1 MRSQRPPS
9 HDKSL
14 ARFRT
19 TLLGLTLLA
28 SVTVWAQDACPPE
41 GIDAGSL
48 QRLKEQKFAIDG
60 TATRNALALGL
71 LGCLSDPDPALR
83 DGIAYEAFTRWMR
96 GDQLDIATRRQLRDR
111 LYAML
116 KEPDAEG
123 FRRPFSALVL
133 SEVARTDRITPWMS
147 PKERAAMVAAA
158 ASYLTSVRDY
168 RGYDDAQGWRHG
180 VAHGSDWLMQL
191 ALNPALER
199 AQLDAMLAAI
209 ASQAVPES
217 AHAYVFGE
225 PGRLARPVLYLAKRG
240 WLSEAEWI
248 AWFGQLPARIG
259 DPAKAYADSAWLA
272 RRHDLLAFL
281 GAIHLEADQSDD
293 ARIKSLKGPVVMA
306 MKAVP

>member
-1 MRSQRPPS
+1 MISPR
-9 HDKSL
+9 HL
-14 ARFRT
+14 LWLV
-19 TLLGLTLLA
+19 LLG
-28 SVTVWAQDACPPE
+28 SVPAGAQDACLPE

-48 QRLKEQKFAIDG
+48 LRLKEQKFAIEDA
-60 TATRNALALGL
+60 ATRNTLALGL
-71 LGCLSDPDPALR
+71 PGCLSSPDPALR
-83 DGIAYEAFTRWMR
+83 DGIAYEALAQWMR
-96 GDQLDIATRRQLRDR
+96 SDQLDVATRTQLRDR
-111 LYAML
+111 LHAML

-123 FRRPFSALVL
+123 FRQPFAALVL

-147 PKERAAMVAAA
+147 PKERVAMVDAAA
-158 ASYLTSVRDY
+158 DYLTSVRDY
-168 RGYDDAQGWRHG
+168 RGYDDVQGWRHG

-199 AQLDAMLAAI
+199 AQLDPMLKAI

-248 AWFGQLPARIG
+248 AWFGELPARIG
-259 DPAKAYADSAWLA
+259 DPAKAYADTAWLA

-281 GAIHLEADQSDD
+281 NAIYLEADQSDD
-293 ARIKSLKGPVVMA
+293 VQIKALKVPVVMA

>member
-1 MRSQRPPS
+1 LQHPAS
-9 HDKSL
+9 HDRSFAL
-14 ARFRT
+14 FRA
-19 TLLGLTLLA
+19 TLFGLVLLA
-28 SVTVWAQDACPPE
+28 SFPAWAQDACPPE

-48 QRLKEQKFAIDG
+48 SRLKEQKFAIED

-71 LGCLSDPDPALR
+71 LGCLASPDPALR
-83 DGIAYEAFTRWMR
+83 DGTAYEALTQWMR
-96 GDQLDIATRRQLRDR
+96 SDQLDVATRRQLRD
-111 LYAML
+111 LLQTML
-116 KEPDAEG
+116 KEPDADG
-123 FRRPFSALVL
+123 FRRPFAALVL

-147 PKERAAMVAAA
+147 PKERAAMVDAAA
-158 ASYLTSVRDY
+158 DYLESVRDY

-199 AQLDAMLAAI
+199 GQLEPMLEAV

-248 AWFGQLPARIG
+248 AWFEEFLARLG
-259 DPAKAYADSAWLA
+259 DPAKAYADTAWLA

-281 GAIHLEADQSDD
+281 NAIYLEADQSDD
-293 ARIKSLKGPVVMA
+293 ARIKALKGPVVMA

>member
-1 MRSQRPPS
+1 MIA
-9 HDKSL
+9 
-14 ARFRT
+14 ARH
-19 TLLGLTLLA
+19 LLGLVLLA
-28 SVTVWAQDACPPE
+28 SVPAGAQDACPPE
-41 GIDAGSL
+41 GIDIGSL
-48 QRLKEQKFAIDG
+48 QRLKQQEYAIDDA
-60 TATRNALALGL
+60 ATRHSLALGL
-71 LGCLSDPDPALR
+71 LGCLSSPDPALR
-83 DGIAYEAFTRWMR
+83 DGIAYEALAQWLRS
-96 GDQLDIATRRQLRDR
+96 DQLDVATRKQLRDE
-111 LYAML
+111 LQAMS

-123 FRRPFSALVL
+123 FRQPFAALVL

-147 PKERAAMVAAA
+147 PKERAAMVDAAA
-158 ASYLTSVRDY
+158 GYLESVRDY

-199 AQLDAMLAAI
+199 AQLDPMLKAI

-225 PGRLARPVLYLAKRG
+225 PGRLARPVLYLAKHG

-248 AWFGQLPARIG
+248 AWFGALPARIG
-259 DPAKAYADSAWLA
+259 DPAKAYADNAWLA

-281 GAIHLEADQSDD
+281 NAVYLEADQSGD
-293 ARIKSLKGPVVMA
+293 AQIKALKGPVVMA

>member
-1 MRSQRPPS
+1 MRSAAVLC
-9 HDKSL
+9 SL
-14 ARFRT
+14 
-19 TLLGLTLLA
+19 LLA
-28 SVTVWAQDACPPE
+28 VSAPAWADEICPPQ

-48 QRLKEQKFAIDG
+48 QRLKEQKFAIDD
-60 TATRNALALGL
+60 TATRDSLALGL
-71 LGCLSDPDPALR
+71 LGCLSSPDPALR
-83 DGIAYEAFTRWMR
+83 DGTAYEALTQWMR
-96 GDQLDIATRRQLRDR
+96 SDQLDVATRKQLRDR

-116 KEPDAEG
+116 EEPDADG

-147 PKERAAMVAAA
+147 PKERAAMVDAAA
-158 ASYLTSVRDY
+158 DYLELVRDY
-168 RGYDDAQGWRHG
+168 RGYDDVQGWRHG

-199 AQLDAMLAAI
+199 AQLDPMLKAV

-240 WLSEAEWI
+240 WLSEAEWM
-248 AWFGQLPARIG
+248 AWFGELPARIG
-259 DPAKAYADSAWLA
+259 DPARAYSDSAWLA
-272 RRHDLLAFL
+272 RRHDLMAFL
-281 GAIHLEADQSDD
+281 SAIYLEADQSGD
-293 ARIKSLKGPVVMA
+293 AQIKALKGPVVMA

>member
-1 MRSQRPPS
+1 MRSAAVLC
-9 HDKSL
+9 SL
-14 ARFRT
+14 
-19 TLLGLTLLA
+19 LLA
-28 SVTVWAQDACPPE
+28 VAAPAWAGGTCPPQ

-48 QRLKEQKFAIDG
+48 QRLKQQKFAIED

-71 LGCLSDPDPALR
+71 LGCLSSPDPALR
-83 DGIAYEAFTRWMR
+83 DGIAYEALAQWMR
-96 GDQLDIATRRQLRDR
+96 SDQLDVATRRELRDR
-111 LYAML
+111 LYAMS
-116 KEPDAEG
+116 KEPDADG
-123 FRRPFSALVL
+123 FRQPFSALAL

-147 PKERAAMVAAA
+147 PKERAAMVDAAA
-158 ASYLTSVRDY
+158 GYLESVRDY

-199 AQLDAMLAAI
+199 AQLDAMLKAI

-240 WLSEAEWI
+240 WLDEAGWI
-248 AWFGQLPARIG
+248 AWFGELPARLG

-281 GAIHLEADQSDD
+281 TAIHLEADHSDD
-293 ARIKSLKGPVVMA
+293 ARIKALKGPVVMA
-306 MKAVP
+306 MKTVP

>member
-1 MRSQRPPS
+1 MRGMRGMRS
-9 HDKSL
+9 
-14 ARFRT
+14 AAV
-19 TLLGLTLLA
+19 LGCLLLA
-28 SVTVWAQDACPPE
+28 VAAPAWADTCPPQ

-48 QRLKEQKFAIDG
+48 QRLKQQKFAIDDA
-60 TATRNALALGL
+60 ATRNALALGL
-71 LGCLSDPDPALR
+71 LGCLSSPDPALR
-83 DGIAYEAFTRWMR
+83 DGAAYEALTQWMR
-96 GDQLDIATRRQLRDR
+96 SDQLDAATRKQLRDR

-116 KEPDAEG
+116 KEPDADG

-147 PKERAAMVAAA
+147 PKERAAMVDAAA
-158 ASYLTSVRDY
+158 DYLQSVRDY

-199 AQLDAMLAAI
+199 GQLDPMLKAI

-225 PGRLARPVLYLAKRG
+225 PGRLARPVLYLAKQG
-240 WLSEAEWI
+240 WLSEAEWVL
-248 AWFGQLPARIG
+248 WFGELPARIG
-259 DPAKAYADSAWLA
+259 DPARAYSDSAWLA
-272 RRHDLLAFL
+272 RRHDLMAFL
-281 GAIHLEADQSDD
+281 SALYLEADQSGD
-293 ARIKSLKGPVVMA
+293 ARIKALKGPVVMA

>member
-1 MRSQRPPS
+1 MRSAAVFC
-9 HDKSL
+9 SL
-14 ARFRT
+14 
-19 TLLGLTLLA
+19 LLA
-28 SVTVWAQDACPPE
+28 VAAPAWADGTCPPQ

-48 QRLKEQKFAIDG
+48 QRLKEQQFAIEDA
-60 TATRNALALGL
+60 ATRNALALGL
-71 LGCLSDPDPALR
+71 LGCLASPDPALR
-83 DGIAYEAFTRWMR
+83 DGTAYEALAQWMR
-96 GDQLDIATRRQLRDR
+96 GDQLDVETRGRLRDR

-116 KEPDAEG
+116 KEADADG
-123 FRRPFSALVL
+123 FGQPFSALVL
-133 SEVARTDRITPWMS
+133 SEVARTDRIAPWMS
-147 PKERAAMVAAA
+147 PKERAAMVDAAA
-158 ASYLTSVRDY
+158 DYLESVRDY

-191 ALNPALER
+191 ALNPAIERGQLEP
-199 AQLDAMLAAI
+199 MLEAI

-259 DPAKAYADSAWLA
+259 DPAKAYSDSAWLA

-281 GAIHLEADQSDD
+281 TAIYLEADQSDD
-293 ARIKSLKGPVVMA
+293 ARIKALKGPVVMA

>member
-1 MRSQRPPS
+1 MRSAAVLC
-9 HDKSL
+9 SL
-14 ARFRT
+14 
-19 TLLGLTLLA
+19 LLA
-28 SVTVWAQDACPPE
+28 VAAPAWADGTCPPQ

-48 QRLKEQKFAIDG
+48 QRLKQRKFAIED
-60 TATRNALALGL
+60 TATRNTLALGL
-71 LGCLSDPDPALR
+71 LGCLSSPDPALR
-83 DGIAYEAFTRWMR
+83 DGIAYEALAQWMR
-96 GDQLDIATRRQLRDR
+96 SDQLDVATRRQLRDR
-111 LYAML
+111 LQAML
-116 KEPDAEG
+116 KEPDADG
-123 FRRPFSALVL
+123 FRRPFAALVL

-147 PKERAAMVAAA
+147 PKERATMVDAAVD
-158 ASYLTSVRDY
+158 YLESVRDY
-168 RGYDDAQGWRHG
+168 RGYDDVRGWRHG

-199 AQLDAMLAAI
+199 AQLDPMLKAVAD
-209 ASQAVPES
+209 QAVPES

-248 AWFGQLPARIG
+248 AWFGELPARLG

-281 GAIHLEADQSDD
+281 NAIHLEADQSAD
-293 ARIKSLKGPVVMA
+293 AQIKALKGPVVMA